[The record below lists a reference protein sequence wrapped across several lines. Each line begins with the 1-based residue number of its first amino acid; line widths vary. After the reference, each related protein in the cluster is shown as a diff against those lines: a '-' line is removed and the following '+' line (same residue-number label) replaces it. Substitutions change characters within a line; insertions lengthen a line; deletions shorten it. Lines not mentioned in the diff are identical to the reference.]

1 VEAITVQELTI
12 KQEKFC
18 RAYVSTAEGN
28 ASEAYRTAYNTE
40 NMKNATIN
48 RRATELTQHGMIKA
62 RIDQLKAEYSD
73 QEAITV
79 EEISG
84 ALRRALDGAAAAG
97 QWSAA
102 SQAALGLA
110 KLGGLLIEKRQITAD
125 DGAKHLDAVA
135 ALAGVPR
142 KSDEDDNVV
151 DLKQAACN

>member
-1 VEAITVQELTI
+1 MPHVRLTL
-12 KQEKFC
+12 KQERFA
-18 RAYVSTAEGN
+18 RYYVGECQGN
-28 ASEAYRTAYNTE
+28 ASAAYRKAYNAEKMTDPTIAVKAYE
-40 NMKNATIN
+40 LLKNGKVADMVD
-48 RRATELTQHGMIKA
+48 RV
-62 RIDQLKAEYSD
+62 KAE
-73 QEAITV
+73 QAEHNAITV

-110 KLGGLLIEKRQITAD
+110 KLGGLLIEKRQISAD

>member
-1 VEAITVQELTI
+1 MPHVRLTL
-12 KQEKFC
+12 KQERFA
-18 RAYVSTAEGN
+18 RYYVGECQGN
-28 ASEAYRTAYNTE
+28 ASAAYRKAYNAEKMTDPTIAVKAYE
-40 NMKNATIN
+40 LLKNGKVADMVD
-48 RRATELTQHGMIKA
+48 RV
-62 RIDQLKAEYSD
+62 KAE
-73 QEAITV
+73 QAEHNVITV
-79 EEISG
+79 EEISA

-151 DLKQAACN
+151 ELKQPACN